1 MSPGRGELISI
12 AKRWMQEIW
21 AKRNLATFDE
31 LHAVGFLDRSPDGRG
46 TDRVAYRAGIE
57 ELFVAFPDFTAS
69 TEDLVVDEAS
79 GKVAIRWSA
88 VGTHRAEFLAYPATG
103 RRITFRGIEIIR
115 IQGGKIIERWGE
127 WDGLDL
133 AEQLQP

>member
-1 MSPGRGELISI
+1 M
-12 AKRWMQEIW
+12 
-21 AKRNLATFDE
+21 
-31 LHAVGFLDRSPDGRG
+31 
-46 TDRVAYRAGIE
+46 
-57 ELFVAFPDFTAS
+57 AFPDFTAS
-69 TEDLVVDEAS
+69 TEDLVVDETS

-115 IQGGKIIERWGE
+115 IQRGKIIERWGE
-127 WDGLDL
+127 WDGRDL